1 MEAASASYSS
11 LRARPS
17 AESHARRSQASA
29 GLRRT
34 GGSCPGGRTGPQP
47 ALLEFDLRLSAKAL
61 ADFALDQGQS
71 KSVRRRLAERWPA
84 ALSPV
89 QDEIGLAAFFDRPS
103 DFQRSLVRG

>member
-34 GGSCPGGRTGPQP
+34 GGSCRGGRTGRRAEASPGAGEGAGTQIIKK
-47 ALLEFDLRLSAKAL
+47 LLEGEWIQPLGD
-61 ADFALDQGQS
+61 
-71 KSVRRRLAERWPA
+71 RRTEAPA
-84 ALSPV
+84 RPRSSPHK
-89 QDEIGLAAFFDRPS
+89 P
-103 DFQRSLVRG
+103 